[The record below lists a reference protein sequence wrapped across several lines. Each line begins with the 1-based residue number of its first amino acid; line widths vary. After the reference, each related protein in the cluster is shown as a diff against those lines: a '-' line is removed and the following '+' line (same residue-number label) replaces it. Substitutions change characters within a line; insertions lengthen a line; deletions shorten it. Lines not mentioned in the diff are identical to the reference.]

1 VSELSLSPV
10 AFFGGAVVHD
20 DCRAAHLRET
30 DCRGCECSADRT
42 SLQSQNEQHLLI
54 ERADF
59 GTAVARNWQLIQW
72 LAAKF
77 SYRSRLSNISAFSD
91 L

>member
-1 VSELSLSPV
+1 MPGLGLEDFPSGCALAGDRL
-10 AFFGGAVVHD
+10 
-20 DCRAAHLRET
+20 
-30 DCRGCECSADRT
+30 RGCECSADRT
-42 SLQSQNEQHLLI
+42 SLQSQNEQNLLI